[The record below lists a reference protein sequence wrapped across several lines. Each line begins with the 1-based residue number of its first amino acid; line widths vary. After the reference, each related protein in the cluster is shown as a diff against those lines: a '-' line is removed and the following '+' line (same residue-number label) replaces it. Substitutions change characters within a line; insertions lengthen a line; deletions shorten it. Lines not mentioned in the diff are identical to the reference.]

1 MPIFAPVD
9 SPDEDVEV
17 AVLVGEEV
25 LEAVE
30 LVLDGMVEVE
40 LVDEEEEEALL
51 VVVKVES

>member
-9 SPDEDVEV
+9 SPDEGVEV

-40 LVDEEEEEALL
+40 LVDEEEEETLL